1 MHDIVFVEVVESQEG
16 LVKYS
21 EGCIFIDLFVG

>member
-1 MHDIVFVEVVESQEG
+1 MHDIIFMEVVETQER